1 MNYLLKQATEADFDL
16 LYEIKTDS
24 IKPYV
29 EQIWGWDEQ
38 VQKEFLR
45 KETPIEQVKLI
56 LIDGKDIAG
65 FVQLTENEQ
74 GIFVGSLFLTSQFQS
89 KGIGRAI
96 LEDQFEKGKNVR
108 LEVLKIN
115 PRAIDFYK
123 QAGMEIEGE
132 DELKFKMIKRK
143 Q

>member
-1 MNYLLKQATEADFDL
+1 MVYRLQQATEHDFET

-29 EQIWGWDEQ
+29 EKIWGWDEE
-38 VQKEFLR
+38 VQKAFLR
-45 KETPIEQVKLI
+45 RETPIEQVKLI
-56 LIDGKDIAG
+56 FISDNKLAG

-74 GIFVGSLFLTSQFQS
+74 EIFIGSLFLTSQFQS

-96 LEDQFEKGKNVR
+96 LEGQFQKRKNVR

-115 PRAIDFYK
+115 PLEKNAN
-123 QAGMEIEGE
+123 
-132 DELKFKMIKRK
+132 
-143 Q
+143 